1 MSVNWMGPDLM
12 SPVKDKCGIE
22 GHGVALGSQEVEWD
36 REEVLY
42 AASAQQACFL
52 VLQAGVL

>member
-1 MSVNWMGPDLM
+1 MGPDLM